1 MCLLIETLK
10 IENKTLQNIDGH
22 NFRFNQARKALFGA
36 KMPLNLTDFIDLNLV
51 ADNGIYKCS
60 MIYKA
65 NIQKIT
71 ITAYAPKLIKSLQLV
86 TCNTI
91 EYAYKYHDRSLLNQ
105 LKNNAKADD
114 VLIVKNKEV
123 TDLSYANIVFFTS
136 NNEAFTPANPLLKG
150 CMRSYLLAQRSIKER
165 KITIADLGLFNRAK
179 PINAML
185 NFEETP
191 FIDLSLLT

>member
-60 MIYKA
+60 VIYKA

-136 NNEAFTPANPLLKG
+136 NNKAFTPANPLLKG